1 MKNHPE
7 ITGRDFL
14 RGVGK
19 EELSIHISYDL
30 YPVRNNAP
38 QLCCGVRF

>member
-1 MKNHPE
+1 MKNNPE
-7 ITGRDFL
+7 ITRRDFL